1 MAAHSSSTQR
11 LISIPMKRTFLA
23 ASLALLPLAFA
34 CQPELDVSSE
44 QEPCATCKLEAAMP
58 EATAVPSAAQSP
70 DGTITLEKKSGSPFD
85 ANRNV
90 PSSGDLSV
98 IGLTGVPFASMEAVE
113 TARYEDTWYVYVA
126 TDYYVTFW
134 ADRART
140 SPVNLGAALQLNYL
154 STYYNYMYNTSM
166 KSNLSTNLQPGS
178 HSYYIG
184 SGTYECDYGANGSP
198 EHRCDETWL
207 SLRTGAGYDASY

>member
-1 MAAHSSSTQR
+1 
-11 LISIPMKRTFLA
+11 MKRIFLA

-34 CQPELDVSSE
+34 CQPELDASSE
-44 QEPCATCKLEAAMP
+44 QEPCATCELGAAMT
-58 EATAVPSAAQSP
+58 EATAVPSTAQSP
-70 DGTITLEKKSGSPFD
+70 DEALSD
-85 ANRNV
+85 ANRNAL
-90 PSSGDLSV
+90 SSGDLSV

-113 TARYEDTWYVYVA
+113 TVRYEDTWYVHVETA
-126 TDYYVTFW
+126 YYVTFW

-140 SPVNLGAALQLNYL
+140 SPINLGAAIQLNYL

-184 SGTYECDYGANGSP
+184 SGTYECDYNANGTP
-198 EHRCDETWL
+198 DHRCDETYL
-207 SLRTGAGYDASY
+207 SLRTGVGYDASY